1 MPGRPVKNN
10 ADYFSHDNDAS
21 QDPKLLYIE
30 SVHGLVGYAFYFKIL
45 ECLTRADY
53 FKIEL
58 SDINK
63 AIYSKKIG
71 ISLADFDS
79 ILSTCIKV
87 EALLIDENNCLYSAG
102 LLKRMSLLISKRDYD
117 RKRKENSAKETIC
130 PAENSIINGDI
141 ANIPQGK
148 LTVKESKVKNSTE
161 KESKEYCEE
170 TLQEI
175 QKKQVKQ
182 KIKPVKI
189 DTPKHELQIWIEEN
203 CHNVC
208 RLKQQMSFSDCEK
221 IISQNKDSPDIIYS
235 VLEQMDNKPDLSK
248 KYLNVYKTLNTWI
261 KNYRQWS
268 NNGNSSKNNR
278 FDNTSSPG
286 TNGNF
291 QDPANAKYK
300 YI

>member
-1 MPGRPVKNN
+1 MAGRPIKNN

-58 SDINK
+58 TDINK

-71 ISLADFDS
+71 VSLQDFDS
-79 ILSTCIKV
+79 ILETCIKV
-87 EALLIDENNCLYSAG
+87 DAFSIDENNYLFSAG
-102 LLKRMSLLISKRDYD
+102 LIKRMNILISKREYD
-117 RKRKENSAKETIC
+117 RKRKENNISS
-130 PAENSIINGDI
+130 PLFPLENDFSSNDNSFIGSDN
-141 ANIPQGK
+141 
-148 LTVKESKVKNSTE
+148 TVVKESKAKNS
-161 KESKEYCEE
+161 KENKNKENKKPDNPDTVKEASAE
-170 TLQEI
+170 TAS
-175 QKKQVKQ
+175 VM
-182 KIKPVKI
+182 
-189 DTPKHELQIWIEEN
+189 PKHELQIWIEEN
-203 CHNVC
+203 CKNVC
-208 RLKQQMSFSDCEK
+208 KLKQQMSFSDCEK
-221 IISQNKDSPDIIYS
+221 IVGQNKDSPDIIYS

-278 FDNTSSPG
+278 FGNTASPG
-286 TNGNF
+286 TGGNF